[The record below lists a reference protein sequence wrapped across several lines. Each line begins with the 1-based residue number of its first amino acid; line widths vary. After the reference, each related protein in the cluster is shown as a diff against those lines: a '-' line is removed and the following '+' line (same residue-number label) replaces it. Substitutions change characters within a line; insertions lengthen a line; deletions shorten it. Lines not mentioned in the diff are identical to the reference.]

1 MVVPTVPACW
11 SVLVPGVVFEIPL
24 APVVTFGLPEVV
36 SPGVPEVLVV
46 PVVFDPDI
54 PAPAPALD
62 PPVSARAAIEN
73 NIAKLNTAKRLTFFF
88 IFVFLSGLIS

>member
-1 MVVPTVPACW
+1 VELSVVVPAVPACW
-11 SVLVPGVVFEIPL
+11 SVLVAGVVLEVPL
-24 APVVTFGLPEVV
+24 ELVVTFGLPEVV
-36 SPGVPEVLVV
+36 SPGV

-73 NIAKLNTAKRLTFFF
+73 NIAKLNTARRLTFFF